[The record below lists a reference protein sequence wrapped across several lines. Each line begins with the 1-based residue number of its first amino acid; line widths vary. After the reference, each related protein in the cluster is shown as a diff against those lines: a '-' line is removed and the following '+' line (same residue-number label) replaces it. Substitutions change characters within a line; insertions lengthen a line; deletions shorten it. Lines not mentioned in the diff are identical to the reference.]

1 MPNRAVT
8 DVQWSGN
15 YASGRPEGDPTSIT
29 IHHWGDDGQDHQ
41 TVVNWLCRE
50 DGDTSAHYVVSAGR
64 VTQIVHDYDRAWH
77 AGRAGNPRSIG
88 IECRPE
94 MTQGDVQTL
103 VGLISAIKEEWG
115 DLDIVGHKD
124 WMSTACPGRYYGI
137 LPQLRAVSPGSS
149 PAVRVPSG
157 TAPSDHGP
165 LAVDGVLGPL
175 TMARWQSVY
184 TTPVDGVMSGQT
196 EEISARWTTSLPG
209 VIATEGDGESA
220 FVRSLQSRLG
230 VAVDGYAGAETITA
244 LQRSVGVAADGW
256 AGAQTISAVQSWINR
271 TVG

>member
-1 MPNRAVT
+1 MPNSAVT

-29 IHHWGDDGQDHQ
+29 IHHWGDDGQEHQ
-41 TVVNWLCRE
+41 TVVNWLCRD

-64 VTQIVHDYDRAWH
+64 VTQLVHDYDRAWH

-103 VGLISAIKEEWG
+103 VGLISAIKAEWG
-115 DLDIVGHKD
+115 DLEIVGHKD
-124 WMSTACPGRYYGI
+124 WMSTDCPGRYYGI
-137 LPQLRAVSPGSS
+137 LPQLRAVSAGSS
-149 PAVRVPSG
+149 PRVRVPSG
-157 TAPSDHGP
+157 TSPADHAP
-165 LAVDGVLGPL
+165 LAVDGVLGPR
-175 TMARWQSVY
+175 TMAMWQSVY

-196 EEISARWTTSLPG
+196 AEISERWTTSLPG
-209 VIATEGDGESA
+209 VIGLEGDGESS
-220 FVRSLQSRLG
+220 FVRSLQSRLH
-230 VAVDGYAGAETITA
+230 VAVDGYAGVETITA
-244 LQRSVGVAADGW
+244 LQRSVGTEPDGW
-256 AGAQTISAVQSWINR
+256 AGPATISKVQAWINQ